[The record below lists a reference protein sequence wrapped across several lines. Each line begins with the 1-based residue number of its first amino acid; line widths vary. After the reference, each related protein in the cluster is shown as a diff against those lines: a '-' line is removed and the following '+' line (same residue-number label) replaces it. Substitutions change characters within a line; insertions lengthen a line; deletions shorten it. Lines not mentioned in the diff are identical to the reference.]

1 MPFSGKNI
9 ASTMGNAFKTYN
21 SAYSN
26 FITSKVTYDI
36 AYSKAKAGYVI
47 CENLFSDLLGL
58 LF

>member
-1 MPFSGKNI
+1 
-9 ASTMGNAFKTYN
+9 MGNDFKTYN

-47 CENLFSDLLGL
+47 CENLLSDLLGL

>member
-1 MPFSGKNI
+1 
-9 ASTMGNAFKTYN
+9 MGMLLKHIIVLILI
-21 SAYSN
+21 

-47 CENLFSDLLGL
+47 CENLLSDLLGL